1 MTMDISCA
9 SLRNDASMDS
19 KLLISGPPGV
29 GKTTLIIRLA
39 ERFESLRGIGF
50 YTEEIRE
57 RGKRKGF
64 RLVSITGGETALL
77 SHVDI
82 KSPDRVGKYGVD
94 IEGFERFMD
103 GIPFDEAP
111 LVVIDEI
118 GKMECISERFR
129 NMISKLLNSRATLVA
144 TIARKGTPFIEGI
157 KKSPGTRLFGLTVQ
171 NREDV
176 LEEIIVALLK

>member
-1 MTMDISCA
+1 V
-9 SLRNDASMDS
+9 DS

-29 GKTTLIIRLA
+29 GKTTLIIKLA
-39 ERFESLRGIGF
+39 ERLVSLRPVGF

-57 RGKRKGF
+57 RGTRKGF
-64 RLVSITGGETALL
+64 RLVSLPDGKTALL

-82 KSPDRVGKYGVD
+82 KSSHRVGKYGVD

-103 GIPFDEAP
+103 GIPFDKAS

-129 NMISKLLNSRATLVA
+129 NMINKLLHSRSTLVA
-144 TIARKGTPFIEGI
+144 TVARKGTPYIEGI
-157 KKSPGTRLFGLTVQ
+157 KKSPGARLIELDLN
-171 NREDV
+171 NRETV
-176 LEEIIVALLK
+176 LEEIIAALSK